1 MNLSW
6 ETTIKK
12 NMARGGGVIMQSRLM
27 LSRSVSL
34 NIMVTYMTHVSI
46 QSLQCILNLKKL
58 YTDVFSPFSYTLQ
71 VSNGGEADSKLW

>member
-12 NMARGGGVIMQSRLM
+12 NMAMGVIMQIRLM
-27 LSRSVSL
+27 LSRSMSL

-46 QSLQCILNLKKL
+46 QSLQCILN
-58 YTDVFSPFSYTLQ
+58 
-71 VSNGGEADSKLW
+71 